1 MSHSF
6 TRAAIADG
14 LREMGRIDGDKG
26 CPRPTSAVFDAT
38 GVPARTVSSDFLR
51 LRECLTPGL
60 WTPDNFP
67 AQRWPAAISCSSRG
81 DETMFEKL
89 DASFSSRA
97 RRVSPRVL
105 WPLLALPLSLM
116 LPSRPVHA
124 QCGPSAPNCTIP
136 CGINLVGTS
145 HGVPDVK
152 GAFTVTIRDFGNNP
166 IANCDVCID
175 FNGCLAAFD
184 QKD

>member
-1 MSHSF
+1 
-6 TRAAIADG
+6 
-14 LREMGRIDGDKG
+14 
-26 CPRPTSAVFDAT
+26 
-38 GVPARTVSSDFLR
+38 
-51 LRECLTPGL
+51 
-60 WTPDNFP
+60 
-67 AQRWPAAISCSSRG
+67 
-81 DETMFEKL
+81 MFEKL

-184 QKD
+184 Q